1 MVISAS
7 PLGTSS
13 QAEIARLKEELEMRD
28 QLVQQLSQELF
39 RLVKGNQDFLPTP
52 EVSEQHQQEVR
63 SLREQMQQL
72 EEQVQMLKSQSR
84 LQELQYIAEKQL
96 LEDELNSV
104 REATKHRYSTCTA
117 N

>member
-1 MVISAS
+1 
-7 PLGTSS
+7 
-13 QAEIARLKEELEMRD
+13 
-28 QLVQQLSQELF
+28 
-39 RLVKGNQDFLPTP
+39 
-52 EVSEQHQQEVR
+52 
-63 SLREQMQQL
+63 MQQL